1 MHIIFSAR
9 DHHLTVEGR
18 GHGDPLPGVHTAVQH
33 QARGLLAQE
42 AAANLDT
49 EDGSVLVT
57 PAQLQQLHKAV
68 AGCNVLKMSHFSML
82 GL

>member
-1 MHIIFSAR
+1 MHIIFSAG
-9 DHHLTVEGR
+9 DHNLTVEGR
-18 GHGDPLPGVHTAVQH
+18 GHSDPLPGVHPAVQH
-33 QARGLLAQE
+33 QAWGLGTKE

-57 PAQLQQLHKAV
+57 PAQLQQLHKDV

-82 GL
+82 G